1 MTLKAIGPY
10 RKSSYSGGENNCV
23 EIAETADHGRA
34 VRDSKDQSG
43 PHLTFTGAAWQAFLL
58 DVKRR
63 EFDR

>member
-1 MTLKAIGPY
+1 MTSNVIGPY

-23 EIAETADHGRA
+23 EVADTADRGRS

-43 PHLTFTGAAWQAFLL
+43 PSLAFKGDAWSAFILG
-58 DVKRR
+58 VKRS